1 MTFEISLNISS
12 SPSKNGWSRKF
23 LRGTHNE
30 FPKYLNL
37 NSCRWCQTSSNQ
49 APKKNDPL
57 VDSKKKK
64 KTTSNKE
71 DLFLGSTY
79 AFPHSKSFIGSSSGQ
94 SQLSAPIPACPHR
107 HSQNLGASRPSSTTL
122 NAINFPSLSFCF
134 PALFG
139 DRKKFPSWGKPSSR
153 PDKSHLWGKMLP
165 KPPEVESLMLFW
177 VFTLSAFLMS
187 SGWSMI
193 LTIITSFP

>member
-49 APKKNDPL
+49 APQKNDPL

-64 KTTSNKE
+64 KLLLTKKTS
-71 DLFLGSTY
+71 FLG
-79 AFPHSKSFIGSSSGQ
+79 
-94 SQLSAPIPACPHR
+94 APM
-107 HSQNLGASRPSSTTL
+107 PSPTPKVL
-122 NAINFPSLSFCF
+122 LEA
-134 PALFG
+134 AV
-139 DRKKFPSWGKPSSR
+139 DRAN
-153 PDKSHLWGKMLP
+153 
-165 KPPEVESLMLFW
+165 W
-177 VFTLSAFLMS
+177 VHQYQHAHT
-187 SGWSMI
+187 G
-193 LTIITSFP
+193 TVKT